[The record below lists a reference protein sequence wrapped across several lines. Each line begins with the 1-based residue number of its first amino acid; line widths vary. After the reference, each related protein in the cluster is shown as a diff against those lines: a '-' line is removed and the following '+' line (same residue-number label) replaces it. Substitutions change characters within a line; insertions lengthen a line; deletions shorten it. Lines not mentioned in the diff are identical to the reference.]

1 MEAALPDQENIARFM
16 KLFTEVKIVA
26 ARVFPKHKDMFP
38 GGLTTMYSI
47 PLELQTFPMN
57 IKADYLET
65 HLEFLKGLDQQPDT
79 TVQPNTERHVCPQVA
94 PQPPSSAHVELP
106 SAVPATLATES
117 GSESISEVPLPP
129 ASLMKG
135 GWGSHRTSSLEEGCM
150 RTPKIEYWT
159 FCYTMCRS
167 EQKAIQ
173 MAHLN
178 RAYQEANPR
187 FQGHSRWLENKE
199 TLLFLFHAARVK
211 IKLDQ
216 RLLVKTLKKFWEEK
230 KVSLLKLLRA
240 WFLSGAALSIL
251 EVDILHAALQHIRLE
266 WKETDWWPNHGND
279 IDKICL
285 TESVVTNDR
294 LLEEWAACKQ
304 HSADYDYFRAE
315 FEIFHKEL
323 ETEKSMLRAARK
335 KLKTSGNTSAFEALA
350 DAAAVAAGGLG
361 AGVRAAGDDA
371 GDGNLPQSVAD
382 SLRAPAAAGGL
393 GAAGDDAG
401 VGNLAQSDSSP
412 AAVAAGGLGAGVR
425 AAGDDVPESSPAA
438 AVAAEFEF
446 DQGGDELLATDWEM
460 GQYILQDE
468 GSRDSHGIAAILK
481 IAPSGNNATLVADAE
496 SAAADSAHT
505 ACSTSAGAGNRRG
518 PRGCGHV
525 RSRSSS
531 RGSDPGATR
540 AQQQQEQQ
548 AASVS
553 PQPCNAAAGEDS
565 AATGKS
571 RRRVRSTGS
580 RRKAHAGG
588 PRPGPDARRGSRS
601 TAAQKG
607 AAQQAGSVSPLPST
621 KGYVGYW

>member
-1 MEAALPDQENIARFM
+1 MESAFSDREHFARLMRLIAET
-16 KLFTEVKIVA
+16 KKVA
-26 ARVFPKHKDMFP
+26 TRVYPKHSALFP
-38 GGLTTMYSI
+38 GGLPYMCAV
-47 PLELQTFPMN
+47 PPELRNAPTD
-57 IKADYLET
+57 IKADFMET
-65 HLEFLKGLDQQPDT
+65 NLEFLKELDEKPDT
-79 TVQPNTERHVCPQVA
+79 TVHSVQPNTERLERHVCPQVA

-150 RTPKIEYWT
+150 RTPKIEFWT

-335 KLKTSGNTSAFEALA
+335 KLKTSGNTWAFEALA
-350 DAAAVAAGGLG
+350 DAAAFAAGGLG

-438 AVAAEFEF
+438 AVAAEF
-446 DQGGDELLATDWEM
+446 
-460 GQYILQDE
+460 
-468 GSRDSHGIAAILK
+468 
-481 IAPSGNNATLVADAE
+481 
-496 SAAADSAHT
+496 
-505 ACSTSAGAGNRRG
+505 
-518 PRGCGHV
+518 
-525 RSRSSS
+525 
-531 RGSDPGATR
+531 
-540 AQQQQEQQ
+540 
-548 AASVS
+548 
-553 PQPCNAAAGEDS
+553 
-565 AATGKS
+565 
-571 RRRVRSTGS
+571 
-580 RRKAHAGG
+580 
-588 PRPGPDARRGSRS
+588 
-601 TAAQKG
+601 
-607 AAQQAGSVSPLPST
+607 
-621 KGYVGYW
+621 